1 MCIEFLK
8 TIKDQ
13 DIVFLEGT
21 NQVEGNNDT
30 FHSTEVKSIF
40 VNEEVEGQ
48 QFEVNN
54 VKPFNEALI

>member
-8 TIKDQ
+8 TIKNQ

-21 NQVEGNNDT
+21 NRVESINDT
-30 FHSTEVKSIF
+30 FHSMKLESIF

-54 VKPFNEALI
+54 VKPFNEVLI

>member
-1 MCIEFLK
+1 MSIEFLK
-8 TIKDQ
+8 TIKNQ

-21 NQVEGNNDT
+21 NQVESINDT
-30 FHSTEVKSIF
+30 FHSMEVESIF

-54 VKPFNEALI
+54 VKQFNEALI

>member
-1 MCIEFLK
+1 MEIE
-8 TIKDQ
+8 
-13 DIVFLEGT
+13 
-21 NQVEGNNDT
+21 
-30 FHSTEVKSIF
+30 SIF

>member
-8 TIKDQ
+8 TIKNQ

-21 NQVEGNNDT
+21 NQVEGINDT
-30 FHSTEVKSIF
+30 FHSTKVESIF
-40 VNEEVEGQ
+40 VNDEVEGQ